1 MTEPLGLDGVEQLA
15 VVERSGLIESRHL
28 GAAAVVGAD
37 GALLRAIGDVHAL
50 VYPRSTLKPMQA
62 IAVLRAGVDLDGEQ
76 LVLATASHGATPAHV
91 RVVRSLLAEAGLDE
105 SALQCPADLPLDRAS
120 RDELVRAGIGA
131 SPLYMNCSGKHAAFL
146 LACVRNGW
154 PTASYL
160 EPEHPLQQLVRSV
173 VEEYT
178 GESVEHTGVDGC
190 GAPVL
195 AVTLAGLARATSRV
209 AASTDPESARLTAA
223 ILAQG
228 WAIEAPGRPNTTV
241 IDELGILA
249 KGGAEGVLV
258 MGTPSGYA
266 VALKVI
272 DGSPRAS
279 TLVALELLASAGA
292 VDAEVA
298 RTVAASV
305 TERVL
310 GGGRE
315 VGSLRA
321 TV

>member
-1 MTEPLGLDGVEQLA
+1 MTDPLGLDGVEQLA

-28 GAAAVVGAD
+28 GAAAVVDAD
-37 GALLRAIGDVHAL
+37 GALLRTVGDVRAL

-76 LVLATASHGATPAHV
+76 LALAAASHGATLEHL
-91 RVVRSLLAEAGLDE
+91 RVVYTLLARGGLDE
-105 SALQCPADLPLDRAS
+105 FALQCPPDLPLDRVS
-120 RDELVRAGIGA
+120 REEVVLRGLTP
-131 SPLYMNCSGKHAAFL
+131 SPVYMNCSGKHAAFL
-146 LACVRNGW
+146 LACKDNGW
-154 PTASYL
+154 PIESYL
-160 EPEHPLQQLVRSV
+160 EPGHPLQQLVRSV

-178 GESVEHTGVDGC
+178 GEPVEHTGVDGC

-195 AVTLAGLARATSRV
+195 AVTLAGLARATSRI
-209 AASTDPESARLTAA
+209 AAGTDPESARLTAA
-223 ILAQG
+223 ILANG

-249 KGGAEGVLV
+249 KGGAEGVMV
-258 MGTPSGYA
+258 MGTPSGAA

-279 TLVALELLASAGA
+279 TLVALELLASVGA
-292 VDAEVA
+292 VDAERA
-298 RTVAASV
+298 RAVAASV

-315 VGSLRA
+315 VGTIRA
-321 TV
+321 TL